1 MMPVGRVL
9 AIPKTSKH
17 ADAAYFM
24 ARYISDTVSRFNV
37 STPLDGLD
45 PYRYSQL
52 KPQYYKEFT
61 PSDAKTYLATVR
73 GALEHGFPEIYIPG
87 AAQYED
93 ALDLAVNK
101 AISGQQ
107 DPAQALHDAAKAWN
121 AITDKLD
128 RNKQTQLWRNA
139 LKQYKSIGLVK

>member
-9 AIPKTSKH
+9 GITKNSKH

-24 ARYISDTVSRFNV
+24 AKYISDDISRFNV

-52 KPQYYKEFT
+52 KPQYYKEFKT
-61 PSDAKTYLATVR
+61 ADAKRYLATVR
-73 GALEHGFPEIYIPG
+73 GALEHGYPEIYIPG

-101 AISGQQ
+101 AISGQEA
-107 DPAQALHDAAKAWN
+107 PAKALAWDD
-121 AITDKLD
+121 ITNRLD
-128 RNKQTQLWRNA
+128 RKHQTQLWQAA
-139 LKQYKSIGLVK
+139 LKQYKALGLVK